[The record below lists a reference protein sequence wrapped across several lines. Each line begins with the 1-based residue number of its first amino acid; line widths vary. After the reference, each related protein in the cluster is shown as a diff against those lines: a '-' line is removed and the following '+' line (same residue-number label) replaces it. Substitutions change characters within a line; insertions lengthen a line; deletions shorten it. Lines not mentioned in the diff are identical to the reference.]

1 MRPKFRIPSD
11 ETLTTLSDTDL
22 RLLIAHQRYNV
33 RAKRLALRELRERPT
48 SPRFSASQTSAP
60 PPASVPPVYGSDLR
74 PKGGLAD
81 IAWLGVLL
89 GAGALGLQILSWTM
103 LAG

>member
-11 ETLTTLSDTDL
+11 ETLTTLSDMDL
-22 RLLIAHQRYNV
+22 RLLIAHQKYNV
-33 RAKRLALRELRERPT
+33 RARRLAMKELRERPAP
-48 SPRFSASQTSAP
+48 SGFSASQTSAP
-60 PPASVPPVYGSDLR
+60 PAVSAPPASAPDYR

-89 GAGALGLQILSWTM
+89 GAGALTLHVISWWGS
-103 LAG
+103 L

>member
-11 ETLTTLSDTDL
+11 ETLKTLSDTDL
-22 RLLIAHQRYNV
+22 RLFIAHQKYNV
-33 RAKRLALRELRERPT
+33 RSKRLALRALRERPS

-60 PPASVPPVYGSDLR
+60 PPASVPPASAPDYR

-89 GAGALGLQILSWTM
+89 GAGALTLHLINWWIDF
-103 LAG
+103 